1 MASLRCGIL
10 ALLWLLPAAL
20 AAAAGDAPPTR
31 LQTLNQDLSGPPV
44 NLLGTIADR
53 WQDGSDTCFV
63 LQVAGGAAPASQD
76 GKLLACN
83 PGPFDAARYG
93 VGQPLRVTG
102 ALGAAMPR
110 LVGGYVVNFPVV
122 AAAFLYP
129 VPPPGY
135 YPGYYDYGSWYPGP
149 WPGYSYYPYAAPF
162 NWGAWYGQG
171 GWNRS
176 GWGVWMG
183 R

>member
-1 MASLRCGIL
+1 MGSLRRGMVAL
-10 ALLWLLPAAL
+10 ACLLAAAM
-20 AAAAGDAPPTR
+20 AAAAGEAAPTR
-31 LQTLNQDLSGPPV
+31 LQTLDRDLSGPPV
-44 NLLGTIADR
+44 DFIGTIADR
-53 WQDGSDTCFV
+53 FQDGNDTCFV
-63 LQVAGGAAPASQD
+63 LQVAGGAWPGLQD

-83 PGPFDAARYG
+83 PGPFDAARFG
-93 VGQPLRVTG
+93 AGQALRVTG

-110 LVGGYVVNFPVV
+110 LAGGYVVNFPVV

-135 YPGYYDYGSWYPGP
+135 DYGPWYPGP
-149 WPGYSYYPYAAPF
+149 YYYGPGYSGYPYAAPF
-162 NWGAWYGQG
+162 SYGIWYGQG